1 MCATHPEKPDV
12 PSTTVVTDYVIFNWD
27 APVDNGTPITGYEV
41 YIRQSDLTFILDR
54 TICDGLDFT
63 VIQNTQCIV
72 QLDDLSAEPYNLLL
86 GVSIQIRVKALNAY
100 GESQTS
106 EIGNQATMVFVPD
119 APISLQND
127 PTTTSDSVVRFTW
140 TEGPSN
146 GDRTVID
153 YRVIYDQST
162 EDFVTLA
169 EGVLTTYYETS
180 ISLIKGQI
188 YTFKV
193 QARNTVGYS
202 VESNELGVLVAQV
215 PDKPEAPTTT
225 IDGDTVRIDWIIPY
239 DGSSPITGYIII
251 VQHNDGVTYTE
262 ETTHCNGLEIAIIDN
277 HSCNVLISDLIQ
289 APYHRDWGA
298 SIYAKVIAINIIG
311 NS

>member
-1 MCATHPEKPDV
+1 
-12 PSTTVVTDYVIFNWD
+12 
-27 APVDNGTPITGYEV
+27 
-41 YIRQSDLTFILDR
+41 
-54 TICDGLDFT
+54 
-63 VIQNTQCIV
+63 
-72 QLDDLSAEPYNLLL
+72 
-86 GVSIQIRVKALNAY
+86 
-100 GESQTS
+100 
-106 EIGNQATMVFVPD
+106 MVFVPD

-162 EDFVTLA
+162 GDFVTLA

-311 NS
+311 NSQVSEAGNGAIILTVPEAPTDLANVPAITLANQVGLTWNEGPTNGGSPVIDYKLIYGEATGSYN